1 MYLPQLAQFTD
12 IALLLMRLMVALEF
26 GWSAVS
32 TLMDP
37 KRLGFPPALTI
48 VIGVAE
54 IAGALGIAFGVLTQW
69 AAIGLILIMLGAV
82 GTKIFVWKTGFWGEK
97 NSGWNYELLF
107 ISMLLVIA
115 CLDGGRW
122 VLRP

>member
-32 TLMDP
+32 TLKDP
-37 KRLGFPPALTI
+37 KRLGSPPALTI

-54 IAGALGIAFGVLTQW
+54 IAGSLGIAFGVLTQW

-107 ISMLLVIA
+107 ISMLMVIA

>member
-1 MYLPQLAQFTD
+1 MYIPQLAQFAD
-12 IALLLMRLMVALEF
+12 FALLGMRLMVALVY
-26 GWSAVS
+26 GWSGVS
-32 TLMDP
+32 TLLKP
-37 KRLGFPPALTI
+37 KRLGFPPAFTI
-48 VIGVAE
+48 FIGVAE
-54 IAGALGIAFGVLTQW
+54 VAGALGIAFGVLTQW
-69 AAIGLILIMLGAV
+69 AALGLILIMLGAI

-97 NSGWNYELLF
+97 SSGWNYELIF